1 MEIQCPNCNAVYNV
15 SESKIPAE
23 GTYTKCPKC
32 EQRFFAE
39 RPSGVLKTQND
50 KSKEQVEMIDATWV
64 RKLEPSEVERLSHN
78 TGRATGPKKA
88 RLPYIVFGVNLCLV
102 ATAVMFLYLNQPDFD
117 EGVAA
122 LRNHD
127 YATAIKIFKT
137 LAEQG
142 DADAQSNL
150 GVLYYKGQG
159 VPKDY
164 KEAARWFR
172 KTAEQGQAD
181 AQFNLGLMYYKGQG
195 VPKDYVTAY
204 MWYNLAAQDS
214 GLSESAGEIRDALAS
229 MMSSAQIARAQQMSR
244 EWSRKQKAKIKPFP
258 DRLQMV
264 PVD

>member
-1 MEIQCPNCNAVYNV
+1 
-15 SESKIPAE
+15 
-23 GTYTKCPKC
+23 
-32 EQRFFAE
+32 
-39 RPSGVLKTQND
+39 
-50 KSKEQVEMIDATWV
+50 MIDATWV

-88 RLPYIVFGVNLCLV
+88 RLPYIVFGVVLCLV
-102 ATAVMFLYLNQPDFD
+102 ATAVMFHYWNQSDFD

-172 KTAEQGQAD
+172 KTAEQGYAD
-181 AQFNLGLMYYKGQG
+181 AQSDLGEMYDEGRG

-204 MWYNLAAQDS
+204 MWFNLAAQDA
-214 GLSESAGEIRDALAS
+214 GLPESVGEIRDALAG

-244 EWSRKQKAKIKPFP
+244 EWSRKQKAKIEPFP
-258 DRLQMV
+258 DRFQMM

>member
-122 LRNHD
+122 IRNHD

-142 DADAQSNL
+142 NTKAQFNL
-150 GVLYYKGQG
+150 GVMYYQGQG

-172 KTAEQGQAD
+172 KAAEQGNAD
-181 AQFNLGLMYYKGQG
+181 AQSDLGVMYAKGRG

-204 MWYNLAAQDS
+204 MWFNLAAQDA
-214 GLSESAGEIRDALAS
+214 GLPESVGEIRDALAG

-244 EWSRKQKAKIKPFP
+244 E
-258 DRLQMV
+258 
-264 PVD
+264 